1 MRYRI
6 EYSSKK
12 CCDFVESRKELLN
25 QLNNTRYI
33 IADVRKI
40 YKNGSSDSVID
51 NYKTYI
57 K

>member
-6 EYSSKK
+6 EYSNKK

-25 QLNNTRYI
+25 RLNNTRYI

-51 NYKTYI
+51 NYKAYI